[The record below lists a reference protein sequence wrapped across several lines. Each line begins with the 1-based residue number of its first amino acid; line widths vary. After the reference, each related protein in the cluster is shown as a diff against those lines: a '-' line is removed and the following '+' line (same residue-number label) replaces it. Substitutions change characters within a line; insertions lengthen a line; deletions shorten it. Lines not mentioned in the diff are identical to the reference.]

1 MAMKTPTPLE
11 EYIATLRQEKI
22 EMDAEKSDI
31 APSISAGMALSLRIA
46 ERLLPKEK
54 ELKEFVLQ
62 ELIDILKE
70 DQEILPSHD
79 TFKNI
84 QGVPAGMYRAQQIAE
99 IQLNK
104 QQELKLAA
112 KINNSEKMESIE
124 TKYQDIDYLIQ
135 QKQINDILVENQVFK
150 NELLFNYVLSR
161 HTESNAP
168 DEISIKQALLQCGV
182 KDFAVEFCK
191 EHLDVLK
198 DSLKSASNQEFLSV
212 IDKDKQYSIELDA
225 QGNLEIIE
233 KEANRSNNIGSEID
247 KNRKNL
253 GLINGGFMANFLH
266 NWKVSTKLA
275 ALYLEKLTLP
285 YQSSNIVHQTEI
297 KMDDVV
303 RYANEL
309 EKKLSSTKD
318 RQFEIKPEDLATLL
332 NLGVDYKS
340 IDDQDWIKLSKAEVA
355 GPVEMKLGNSSS
367 MVMLMI
373 KDDKIGCYHLNQVS
387 KQQIA
392 DLSYAQNESKDV
404 NLSKVDIRQT
414 IGNYLFNALGIY
426 TVGFSNEDFDLLK
439 NGQLSS
445 TLLRSSQNLFGS
457 DEEPNHFGKVRLI
470 FDENNQVKAH
480 ELVALKED
488 LLIPDNFKG
497 LQLSSEQKLELAA
510 NFQLSS
516 RINLT
521 YEGKQN
527 VPGFVTV
534 DPSLNQLV
542 FLPIDKISI
551 SSRINGNE
559 ISDFAKKELLEGK
572 KVAFYDF
579 RHQGEDM
586 NVFLQIDKRTGL
598 IEIEKMSDLIS
609 KLEMINENKRSLGK
623 QEVKM
628 LEIPSSYM
636 GYEFSKKDLQSLNEI
651 QQLKDS
657 VMVEKDG
664 ELINGFISINS
675 ATNELA
681 FLPKSDILI
690 DKSVLGVNELSNEQK
705 QALVNGYPVFY
716 ADFKQEGEKSN
727 VRIEINRVDGST
739 KISPVIS
746 GKKLLEENMAKAAE
760 QKKQKPDK
768 KESLESKVALNI

>member
-11 EYIATLRQEKI
+11 ELIETLKLEKLK
-22 EMDAEKSDI
+22 MDAIQTDI
-31 APSISAGMALSLRIA
+31 APSISAGMALSIRIA
-46 ERLLPKEK
+46 ERLLPKEN

-62 ELIDILKE
+62 ELIDTLKE
-70 DQEILPSHD
+70 NQVLIPRVDASG
-79 TFKNI
+79 NI
-84 QGVPAGMYRAQQIAE
+84 QGVPVGMFGAQQIAE
-99 IQLNK
+99 LQLKK
-104 QQELKLAA
+104 QQELNLSA
-112 KINNSEKMESIE
+112 KISNSEKMESIE

-150 NELLFNYVLSR
+150 NELIFNYVLSR
-161 HTESNAP
+161 HIESNAS
-168 DEISIKQALLQCGV
+168 DDLSIKQALLQCGV
-182 KDFAVEFCK
+182 KDFAVEICK

-212 IDKDKQYSIELDA
+212 IDKNKQYSIELDA

-233 KEANRSNNIGSEID
+233 KDTNRANNIGSEID
-247 KNRKNL
+247 KNRKHL

-285 YQSSNIVHQTEI
+285 YQSSSIVHQTEI
-297 KMDDVV
+297 KMDEVA

-318 RQFEIKPEDLATLL
+318 RQFEIKPEDLVTLN
-332 NLGVDYKS
+332 NLSVDYKS
-340 IDDQDWIKLSKAEVA
+340 ISDQDWIKLSKAEVA
-355 GPVEMKLGNSSS
+355 GPVEMKMGNSTS

-373 KDDKIGCYHLNQVS
+373 KDDQIGCYHLNQVS

-392 DLSYAQNESKDV
+392 DLSYTQNESNEV
-404 NLSKVDIRQT
+404 NSPKVDIKQS
-414 IGNYLFNALGIY
+414 IGNYLFNTLGIY
-426 TVGFSNEDFDLLK
+426 TVGFSNEDFELLK

-445 TLLRSSQNLFGS
+445 TLLRSSKNIFGS
-457 DEEPNHFGKVRLI
+457 NEDPNHFGKVRLI

-480 ELVALKED
+480 ELVAKKDE

-497 LQLSSEQKLELAA
+497 LQLSPEQKLELAT

-516 RINLT
+516 TIRVSND
-521 YEGKQN
+521 GKEN
-527 VPGFVTV
+527 VPGFITI

-542 FLPIDKISI
+542 FLPLDKIKI
-551 SSRINGNE
+551 SSSINGNE
-559 ISDFAKKELLEGK
+559 ISQIAKNDLLEGK
-572 KVAFYDF
+572 RVAFYDF
-579 RHQGEDM
+579 RHQGEDV
-586 NVFLQIDKRTGL
+586 NVFLQVDKRTGL

-609 KLEMINENKRSLGK
+609 KLERENEEKQNSINQVEKI
-623 QEVKM
+623 
-628 LEIPSSYM
+628 LEIPSSFM
-636 GYEFSKKDLQSLNEI
+636 GYEFSKKDLISLNEI
-651 QQLKDS
+651 HQLKDS

-675 ATNELA
+675 VTNELA

-690 DKSVLGVNELSNEQK
+690 DKSVLGENDLSSEQR

-716 ADFKQEGEKSN
+716 ANFKQEGEKSN

-746 GKKLLEENMAKAAE
+746 GKKLLEENLAKAAE
-760 QKKQKPDK
+760 QKKQKLPQ
-768 KESLESKVALNI
+768 KEGQESKVSFSV